1 MNSSSPSLQ
10 NNKATKSCKQAADIA
25 ILAELASCRV
35 DNQRKEW
42 HQNEILFENV
52 FIYKHIS
59 RHWLQ

>member
-1 MNSSSPSLQ
+1 MMFADEVMIATTGVLQ
-10 NNKATKSCKQAADIA
+10 RVGY
-25 ILAELASCRV
+25 ELNLV
-35 DNQRKEW
+35 YNQRKEQ